1 MKHIHLRSITKE
13 DFMKKYVAIF
23 IIMILSLTSC
33 VRKEKMGFNTRDK
46 MNLQTADKIVECINK
61 QDVNGLYNLFSEE
74 VRNNDK
80 TLKEDIE
87 KIYHYLNGK
96 VESYEKRAVGSTTDI
111 EQGKNSTYYYS
122 KFRLKINKIE
132 YCLYYIYYPR
142 NDFELTTEGITSL
155 KIVKADEINKYFCY
169 WQDMKLGIFLPDE
182 AK

>member
-1 MKHIHLRSITKE
+1 
-13 DFMKKYVAIF
+13 MKKYIVLF
-23 IIMILSLTSC
+23 ITMVLTLTSC
-33 VRKEKMGFNTRDK
+33 GGKEKMGFNTRDK

-61 QDVNGLYNLFSEE
+61 QDVDGLYNLFSEE

-96 VESYEKRAVGSTTDI
+96 VESHEKWAVGSTTDI
-111 EQGKNSTYYYS
+111 EKGKNSTYYYS
-122 KFRLKINKIE
+122 SFKMVISGIE
-132 YCLYYIYYPR
+132 YYLYYIYYPR
-142 NDFELTTEGITSL
+142 NDFELIKEGITSL
-155 KIVKADEINKYFCY
+155 KVVKVDEDGKYFCY